1 MPNTVCHR
9 RHFRHG
15 SQSSG
20 TSVPHRHFC
29 DNFLSI
35 VELDDEDSIEA
46 TFFFLASGDF
56 TSSLA
61 VSYCHVQ
68 QSVEVE
74 IDFSSFLAF
83 VISI

>member
-1 MPNTVCHR
+1 MVVKAAGPVYR
-9 RHFRHG
+9 I
-15 SQSSG
+15 G
-20 TSVPHRHFC
+20 TFATTFSP
-29 DNFLSI
+29 LSNSN
-35 VELDDEDSIEA
+35 DEDSIEA
-46 TFFFLASGDF
+46 SFFFLASGDF